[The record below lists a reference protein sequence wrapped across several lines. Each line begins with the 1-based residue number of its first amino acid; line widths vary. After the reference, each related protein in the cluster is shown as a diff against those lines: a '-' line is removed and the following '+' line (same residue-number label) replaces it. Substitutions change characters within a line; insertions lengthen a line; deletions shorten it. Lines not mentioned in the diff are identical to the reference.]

1 MAPSF
6 LSVWLKFFFLLTPF
20 FALTVFLSMTAGLP
34 TLRKLRLALRV
45 IAASCVV
52 SFALFFFG
60 NQIFDALG
68 ITIDAFRVGG
78 GALLFLTAVRLVDGP
93 APSAPTSAP
102 TPDTTPTPAATPAP
116 APESAPDEEE
126 IAVVPLAI
134 PVTVGPGTTAALLI
148 MGAESATWGARAV
161 SLAALGAALLSFG
174 AIMLCAAPLERL
186 LGRRGLT
193 ILSKITGLVLAALA
207 AQLVF
212 TGARA
217 LLGL

>member
-93 APSAPTSAP
+93 APSAPAAS
-102 TPDTTPTPAATPAP
+102 TTPAL
-116 APESAPDEEE
+116 ESAPDEEE

-193 ILSKITGLVLAALA
+193 VLSKITGLVLAALA
-207 AQLVF
+207 AQLIF